1 MGVAGLHDSYLM
13 FLMPFAPSIC
23 FERVFY
29 IKFVKED
36 LCKMGVAGLHDSYL
50 MFLMPFAPSICF
62 ERVFYIKF
70 VKEDFSE
77 TEY

>member
-13 FLMPFAPSIC
+13 FLIPF
-23 FERVFY
+23 V
-29 IKFVKED
+29 
-36 LCKMGVAGLHDSYL
+36 
-50 MFLMPFAPSICF
+50 PSICF